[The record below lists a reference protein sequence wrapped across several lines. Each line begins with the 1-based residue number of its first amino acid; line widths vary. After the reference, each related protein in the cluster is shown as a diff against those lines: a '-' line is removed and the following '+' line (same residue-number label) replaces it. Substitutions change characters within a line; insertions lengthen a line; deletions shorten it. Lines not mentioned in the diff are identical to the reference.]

1 MWLGKR
7 AGLAAAGGG
16 RAGLD
21 RELFHIAGVIFPTRL
36 ALTDPK
42 SELLSQSFPGQGRP
56 RVSAAL

>member
-36 ALTDPK
+36 ALTDPN
-42 SELLSQSFPGQGRP
+42 LSF
-56 RVSAAL
+56 